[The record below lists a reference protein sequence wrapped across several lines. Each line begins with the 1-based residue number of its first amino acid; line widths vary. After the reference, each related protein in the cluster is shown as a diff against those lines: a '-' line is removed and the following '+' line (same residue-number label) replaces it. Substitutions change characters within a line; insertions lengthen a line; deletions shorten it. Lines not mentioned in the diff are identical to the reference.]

1 MRGKKEIKPSRRR
14 SEVAKSKPKSPEVV
28 KVKWRGGLIGG
39 RGTSPLWK
47 MGGTSPSLENWKDL
61 FHGKIRAQLYRG
73 ITSNSFY
80 LIYKNISL
88 RRHRSLLI
96 CGSFITFRD
105 NLKVGRGTTFATP
118 TL

>member
-28 KVKWRGGLIGG
+28 KVKWRDGLIGG

-61 FHGKIRAQLYRG
+61 YHGK
-73 ITSNSFY
+73 N
-80 LIYKNISL
+80 
-88 RRHRSLLI
+88 
-96 CGSFITFRD
+96 
-105 NLKVGRGTTFATP
+105 
-118 TL
+118 